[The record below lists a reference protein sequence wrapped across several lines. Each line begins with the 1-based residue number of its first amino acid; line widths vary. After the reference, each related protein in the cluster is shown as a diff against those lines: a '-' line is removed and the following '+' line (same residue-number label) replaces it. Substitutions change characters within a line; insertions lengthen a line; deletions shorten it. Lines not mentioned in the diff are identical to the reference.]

1 MQTSIWPAIFTFLG
15 VYTLAIVSP
24 GPNFILV
31 TNTALGDSRRAGL
44 FTALGVATGSGLF
57 ALAGLAGL
65 LVLVNSLPHF
75 AIILRIAGGGYLTW
89 IGFDMLRNR
98 NRRPVTKIVD
108 APGKG
113 GSPMAW
119 YRTGLLTNLSNPK
132 AWAFYLSLFTLV
144 MSPDFPLWGKLF
156 LNVAMFLI
164 SLGWYSAMVML
175 ISSRTF
181 QPVFLGWRPW
191 HYDGERKTRKA
202 TSVWNRA
209 MPFLSR

>member
-1 MQTSIWPAIFTFLG
+1 MQSIWPAIFTFLG

-44 FTALGVATGSGLF
+44 FAALGVATGSGLF

-65 LVLVNSLPHF
+65 LVLVNSLPYF
-75 AIILRIAGGGYLTW
+75 ATVLRIAGGSYLTW
-89 IGFDMLRNR
+89 IGFDMLRKRHRLPAAKPADQPAAGCTPLN
-98 NRRPVTKIVD
+98 
-108 APGKG
+108 
-113 GSPMAW
+113 W

-144 MSPDFPLWGKLF
+144 MSPHFPMWGKLF

-164 SLGWYSAMVML
+164 SLFWYSTMVML
-175 ISSRTF
+175 ISSRTC

-191 HYDGERKTRKA
+191 IQGGLGLLLIVLGGRIL
-202 TSVWNRA
+202 
-209 MPFLSR
+209 LS